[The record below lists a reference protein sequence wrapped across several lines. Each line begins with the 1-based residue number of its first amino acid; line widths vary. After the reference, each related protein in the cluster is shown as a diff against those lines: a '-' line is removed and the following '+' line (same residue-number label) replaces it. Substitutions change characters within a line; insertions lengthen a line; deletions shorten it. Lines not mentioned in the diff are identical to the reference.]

1 MAFIPTTEK
10 NRREMLEYIGVGSI
24 DELLAANVPEDL
36 MFKGELDIPA
46 PLSELEVEKLLREI
60 AGQNEHAGTHV
71 CFLGGGA
78 YDHFIPS
85 AVKHVVSRP
94 EFYTSYTPYQ
104 PEVAQGNLQAMYEY
118 QSLICELTGMDA
130 ANASMYDGAS
140 ALAEAALMAQAHT
153 GRGEILVPLS
163 VHPWYRRVI
172 RTYCSRSG
180 ITVKEIPVRDGTV
193 DPAALAAACG
203 PNTAA
208 VLVQHPNF
216 FGLLEPVTEI
226 EPVSHGAGAL
236 FVTSSDPI
244 ALGLL
249 EPPGAFGADVATGEG
264 QALGN
269 PLNFGG
275 PYLGLFAVKQ
285 DLIRRMPGR
294 LVGATQDKQG
304 RRGFVLTLQTRE
316 QHIRREKAASSICT
330 NQQLCALAATVY
342 LSLMGKAGLPRV
354 AELCLQKA
362 HYLADRLSAIPGF
375 RLRFPGPFFKE
386 FVLQTPVPPARVIR
400 AMQEEKI
407 FAGVDLSRF
416 DYGISDGLLI
426 AVTEK
431 RTREEMDRFSRLMA
445 KHFAVTRP
453 APAVKKKEDPKMA
466 ASKNK
471 TARKP
476 TTKKQLGRK
485 RTPRKPARV
494 KAMRRSGRGLA
505 GMHKKARSGSGRK
518 GGIKR

>member
-10 NRREMLEYIGVGSI
+10 NRREMLEVIGVASI

-46 PLSELEVEKLLREI
+46 PLSEMEVEKLLREI

-85 AVKHVVSRP
+85 SVKHVVSRP

-153 GRGEILVPLS
+153 GRTEILVPLS

-172 RTYCSRSG
+172 RTYCGRSG
-180 ITVKEIPVRDGTV
+180 IKVKEIPVREGTV

-203 PNTAA
+203 PDTAA

-226 EPVSHGAGAL
+226 EPVVHGAGAL

-244 ALGLL
+244 SLGLL

-294 LVGATQDKQG
+294 LVGVTQDKQG

-316 QHIRREKAASSICT
+316 QHIRREKAASSICS

-342 LSLMGKAGLPRV
+342 LSLMGKAGLPKA

-375 RLRFPGPFFKE
+375 EPLFPGPFFKE
-386 FVLQTPVPPARVIR
+386 FALRTPVPPARIIR
-400 AMQEEKI
+400 AMQEEGI

-416 DYGISDGLLI
+416 DYGISNGLLI

-445 KHFAVTRP
+445 KHFAVRRP
-453 APAVKKKEDPKMA
+453 VPAGGKRKASVAPA
-466 ASKNK
+466 
-471 TARKP
+471 
-476 TTKKQLGRK
+476 
-485 RTPRKPARV
+485 
-494 KAMRRSGRGLA
+494 
-505 GMHKKARSGSGRK
+505 KARAAGKRSSGRK
-518 GGIKR
+518 TAARPAARGRTVGASKAGRSSKNRPRKGRTAGREK